1 LESVIISYPCTL
13 YDIILIFQLD
23 SHDPLSQGRLSLYP
37 GGADAPPPK
46 LGGRFFGSLG
56 GRTKNIDVLM
66 IVMLKLAN
74 GFSDYEQFIW

>member
-1 LESVIISYPCTL
+1 MRAR
-13 YDIILIFQLD
+13 
-23 SHDPLSQGRLSLYP
+23 QGRLSLYN

-46 LGGRFFGSLG
+46 LGGERFFGSLG

-74 GFSDYEQFIW
+74 GFSDYEQAPRREDRSLLP

>member
-1 LESVIISYPCTL
+1 MWTSTQTIIA
-13 YDIILIFQLD
+13 
-23 SHDPLSQGRLSLYP
+23 HQGRLSLYP

-46 LGGRFFGSLG
+46 LGGKGFLGPWG

-74 GFSDYEQFIW
+74 GFTDYEQVPRREDRSLLP